1 MIMLSLFL
9 TLLLQFAQALPRGRG
24 GGGRGSS
31 AGGGA
36 AGKFWRKSFLKIYI
50 VNIIS
55 IHNVF

>member
-36 AGKFWRKSFLKIYI
+36 AGKFRRNFC
-50 VNIIS
+50 
-55 IHNVF
+55 

>member
-36 AGKFWRKSFLKIYI
+36 AGKFWRNFLLRFYI

>member
-36 AGKFWRKSFLKIYI
+36 AGKFWRNFFLKISYCKY
-50 VNIIS
+50 NI
-55 IHNVF
+55 NT

>member
-24 GGGRGSS
+24 GGGRGGSS

-36 AGKFWRKSFLKIYI
+36 AGKFCKYDI
-50 VNIIS
+50 NT
-55 IHNVF
+55 

>member
-24 GGGRGSS
+24 GGGRGGSS

-36 AGKFWRKSFLKIYI
+36 AGKFWRIFLKILYCKN
-50 VNIIS
+50 NI
-55 IHNVF
+55 NT

>member
-36 AGKFWRKSFLKIYI
+36 AGKFWRIFFCKDFIL
-50 VNIIS
+50 
-55 IHNVF
+55 

>member
-36 AGKFWRKSFLKIYI
+36 AGKFWRKF
-50 VNIIS
+50 
-55 IHNVF
+55 F

>member
-24 GGGRGSS
+24 GGGRGGSS

-36 AGKFWRKSFLKIYI
+36 AGKFWRIFFLKILYCKY
-50 VNIIS
+50 NI
-55 IHNVF
+55 NT